1 MEAPTHALYLTIFL
15 TSLFVSSLLVPILR
29 KVAFRFS
36 IYDIP
41 NQAHKTHQENIP
53 YLGGLAIVI
62 PVSILAFLGPFFL
75 VESSDYQIR
84 VMIALAPSILLA
96 LVGLWD
102 DINNLSAISR
112 FIVQSILAIIIVLY
126 LREIGIGVQIF
137 DSWFINLLLSALW
150 LVGITNAFN
159 FFDNLDGGAAGITLI
174 SASTLALLAFLD
186 SQYLIS
192 LLSLALAG
200 ASLGFLYWNRN
211 PARIYLGDSGALF
224 IGFLLGVSLLQYEPS
239 VQNHFASALTPIL
252 ILALPIIDT
261 SVAVI
266 SRISCGVSVFQGG
279 QDHLSHRLIYLGISR
294 KRTAFSLWGLAT
306 LFSSLTLVLKYVP
319 GSSQGAVG
327 GLILLFIMFLVVWFL
342 TIRVKR

>member
-1 MEAPTHALYLTIFL
+1 MEAPTFALYLTIFL

-41 NQAHKTHQENIP
+41 NQAHKTHQEKIP
-53 YLGGLAIVI
+53 YLGGLAIAI

-84 VMIALAPSILLA
+84 VIIALAPSILLA

-102 DINNLSAISR
+102 DIKNLSAKSR
-112 FIVQSILAIIIVLY
+112 FITQSILAIVIVFY
-126 LREIGIGVQIF
+126 LRELGIGVQIF
-137 DSWFINLLLSALW
+137 DSWLVNLLLSALW

-192 LLSLALAG
+192 SLSLALAG

-239 VQNHFASALTPIL
+239 VQNHFASALTPIF

-266 SRISCGVSVFQGG
+266 SRISRGVSVFHGG
-279 QDHLSHRLIYLGISR
+279 QDHLSHRLIHLGISR
-294 KRTAFSLWGLAT
+294 KRAAFSLWGLAT
-306 LFSSLTLVLKYVP
+306 LFSSLTLVLKYAP

-327 GLILLFIMFLVVWFL
+327 GLILLFIMFLVIWFL
-342 TIRVKR
+342 TIRVKH